1 MKKIITSAIRLLPTL
16 ILVAFFLI
24 VSFPSGKLQACLI
37 CVPYPERT
45 LADRLLE
52 NDEIIFA
59 RELQNS
65 PFVFSQVETLRGGG
79 TTVPIK
85 MFCDSST
92 RRKLKAIPESVV
104 VLAQKRSEDK
114 WKLVTFADSEYQ
126 SFIRAITKNSSDW
139 ADVPG
144 NQERV
149 NYFAKHLSSEHPH
162 IQEQAYLE
170 VGRAPYGTIKSL
182 ANSISREQIYDFLGN
197 ILFIE
202 WHSLYILFLGQ
213 SSHPEDHAY
222 IRQQLESNARLEMTT
237 NLSAWLTAY
246 IETNPDT
253 GVADIE
259 AWYFNTPDRSK
270 KELEEVLTSMSVL
283 GSQSPLA
290 DLPLFA
296 LREKIVNSYGTLLK
310 NYPEMAGWIAKD
322 LAMWQVQ
329 AHLDRLSEI
338 QQTNKVAEPSEVYLL
353 NYYLSMAKNYQRTVY
368 DGVD

>member
-1 MKKIITSAIRLLPTL
+1 MYSHKLK
-16 ILVAFFLI
+16 
-24 VSFPSGKLQACLI
+24 PS
-37 CVPYPERT
+37 E
-45 LADRLLE
+45 
-52 NDEIIFA
+52 
-59 RELQNS
+59 
-65 PFVFSQVETLRGGG
+65 GGG

-126 SFIRAITKNSSDW
+126 SFIRTITKSSSDW
-139 ADVPG
+139 ADAPG

-149 NYFAKHLSSEHPH
+149 NYFAQHLSSEHPH

-170 VGRAPYGTIKSL
+170 VGRAPYGTIKTL
-182 ANSISREQIYDFLGN
+182 AKNIPREQIYDFLGN

-213 SSHPEDHAY
+213 SSRPEDHAY
-222 IRQQLESNARLEMTT
+222 IRQQLESNVRLKMTT

-246 IETNPDT
+246 IETNPET

-259 AWYFNTPDRSK
+259 AWYFNIPDRSK
-270 KELEEVLTSMSVL
+270 KELEQVMTSMSVL
-283 GSQSPLA
+283 GSQSPHGER
-290 DLPLFA
+290 PLFS
-296 LREKIVNSYGTLLK
+296 LRKQIVNSYGTLLEQ
-310 NYPEMAGWIAKD
+310 YPEMAGMVAKD
-322 LAMWQVQ
+322 LAMWQVR
-329 AHLDRLSEI
+329 AHVDRLSEI
-338 QQTNKVAEPSEVYLL
+338 QQANKVVEASEVYVL

-368 DGVD
+368 DGLD